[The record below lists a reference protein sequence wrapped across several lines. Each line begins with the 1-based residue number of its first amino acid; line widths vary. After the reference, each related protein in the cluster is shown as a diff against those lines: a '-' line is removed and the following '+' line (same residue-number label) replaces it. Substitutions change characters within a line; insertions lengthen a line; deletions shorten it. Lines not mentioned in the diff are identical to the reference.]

1 MAQQAAVDRVRAAVE
16 SDYDLRRVEVVG
28 PRVSGEL
35 VQSGTLG
42 VVLAIIAVLG
52 YLWFRFE
59 WQFAVSAVIATMHD
73 LLLTVG
79 FFALTQLEFNTT
91 SIAAILTIVGYSLN
105 ETVVVL
111 DRIREMMRKYKK
123 MSTAQIIDMSINA
136 VLPRTI
142 MTATTVLLALL
153 SLAIFGG
160 QVIRSFSLA
169 MIWGLVVATYSS
181 VFICSP
187 MLIYLGLRNEGR
199 SEAPAEDGETSVAAL
214 ESAPRAGS
222 AARAGRRRQTATPKK
237 SGGKARR
244 SDRRNPARSHDAGR
258 GLRSG
263 SAQDRRLW
271 KRRVSLRRHVASR
284 LHPRA
289 PGGVRALP
297 HEAGGDRRGDARLAI
312 AEKVD
317 LLIVGTGETPVPLP
331 APLRAKLRAAGVGC
345 ETMATGTA
353 VRAYNMLVEV
363 SRRLAA
369 LLIAV

>member
-1 MAQQAAVDRVRAAVE
+1 MKLLRLAPENTNFGFMRFRRVSYPMSAALSIIAVLLFVFVHMNFGIDFAGGTVMELRAKGGFAEVGTLRAIAEKLKLGDVEVQSFGNPADATLRFGSQPGGDVAQQAAVDRVRASVE
-16 SDYDLRRVEVVG
+16 NDYDVRRVEVVG

-187 MLIYLGLRNEGR
+187 MLIYLGLRSEGR
-199 SEAPAEDGETSVAAL
+199 AEAPAESGEASSVAAL
-214 ESAPRAGS
+214 ESSGADEASQAQPAPAAAVKPS
-222 AARAGRRRQTATPKK
+222 APKK
-237 SGGKARR
+237 SGAKGGAKR
-244 SDRRNPARSHDAGR
+244 SSK
-258 GLRSG
+258 SG
-263 SAQDRRLW
+263 
-271 KRRVSLRRHVASR
+271 VAKS
-284 LHPRA
+284 
-289 PGGVRALP
+289 
-297 HEAGGDRRGDARLAI
+297 
-312 AEKVD
+312 
-317 LLIVGTGETPVPLP
+317 
-331 APLRAKLRAAGVGC
+331 
-345 ETMATGTA
+345 
-353 VRAYNMLVEV
+353 
-363 SRRLAA
+363 
-369 LLIAV
+369 